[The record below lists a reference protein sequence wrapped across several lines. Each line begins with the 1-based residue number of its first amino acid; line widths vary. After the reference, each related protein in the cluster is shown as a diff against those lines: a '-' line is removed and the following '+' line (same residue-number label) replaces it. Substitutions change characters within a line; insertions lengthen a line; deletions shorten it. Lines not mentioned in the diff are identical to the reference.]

1 MFFQVHCLQCR
12 MEVFVNQ
19 ELKRMCNEEATM
31 SYRMEVTEGGWEV
44 VYWMNMA
51 RGRKQR
57 EGELLCK
64 L

>member
-1 MFFQVHCLQCR
+1 